1 MQGTTKHC
9 YMLNTQALALVVLEK
24 NIFFP
29 LRISLLQILTL
40 PGHGQ
45 FGPWG
50 TVGRIYGGD
59 YIVTYTI

>member
-24 NIFFP
+24 NIIF
-29 LRISLLQILTL
+29 LLQILTL

-50 TVGRIYGGD
+50 TVGRIYDGD